1 MGGEVLLF
9 NRQINNKLSK
19 NIFYFLSLFCF
30 CRLPAVRRVSS
41 PDANQIPISNKR
53 AALLLC
59 AALLFFSIRIYASV
73 VLYCLSQT
81 GFFNTHQRFCYSLLR
96 QPDRWVHTKVYSVHK
111 PIGAVRAIRT
121 CLTDAVR

>member
-30 CRLPAVRRVSS
+30 CRLPAARRVSS

-59 AALLFFSIRIYASV
+59 AALLFFSIRINASA
-73 VLYCLSQT
+73 VLYCVSTT
-81 GFFNTHQRFCYSLLR
+81 GGCILKFSLTISL
-96 QPDRWVHTKVYSVHK
+96 SVHCK
-111 PIGAVRAIRT
+111 LFALI
-121 CLTDAVR
+121 

>member
-19 NIFYFLSLFCF
+19 TFFTFSLYFVF
-30 CRLPAVRRVSS
+30 AGYRRCGGS
-41 PDANQIPISNKR
+41 PHPTQNQIPISNKR

-59 AALLFFSIRIYASV
+59 AALLFF
-73 VLYCLSQT
+73 
-81 GFFNTHQRFCYSLLR
+81 FNTHQHFCYSLLR
-96 QPDRWVHTKVYSVHK
+96 QPDRWVHTDVKSVHQ
-111 PIGAVRAIRT
+111 PTGAVRAFRT